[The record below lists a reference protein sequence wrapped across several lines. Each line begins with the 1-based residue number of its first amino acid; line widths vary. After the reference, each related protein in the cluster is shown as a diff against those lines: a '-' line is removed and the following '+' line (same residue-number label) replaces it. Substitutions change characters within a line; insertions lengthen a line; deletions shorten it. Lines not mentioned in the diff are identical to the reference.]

1 MRVAFILAIAG
12 LAPTLAQTQTQ
23 EPAPC
28 LDRPAAQRPYT
39 RERLLT
45 MDSAQ
50 GPDRAEYLVRTCGV
64 RDFFSPELESDL
76 KKAGAEDGV
85 MRAVREVAPPKP
97 EIPKAPKEP
106 APKPADTSPKV
117 NPKDGLTYVWI
128 PPGKFTMGCSPGDT
142 CRANEEPAHEVR
154 IGKGFWL
161 SRTETTQA
169 AYRKVTG
176 KDPSHFKGDDLPVE
190 QVNWDEAVAYCRGI
204 GGRLPTEAEWEYAAR
219 GGTKG
224 AQYGDL
230 EAIAWYGGNS
240 DSKTHPV
247 GKNKQ
252 ENAFGLYDMLGNVWE
267 WTADWYGEKYYE
279 QREGIDPK
287 GPATGTY
294 RTLRGGSWNNYPS
307 NVRASIRSGFEPGVR
322 FYSFGFR
329 CLWE

>member
-1 MRVAFILAIAG
+1 MRVALVLVIAAIAS
-12 LAPTLAQTQTQ
+12 AWAQTQTQ

-28 LDRPAAQRPYT
+28 LDRPVAQRPYT

-45 MDSAQ
+45 MVGAQ

-64 RDFFSPELESDL
+64 RDFFSPELANDL
-76 KKAGAEDGV
+76 RKAGAEDGV
-85 MRAVREVAPPKP
+85 MRAVREVAP
-97 EIPKAPKEP
+97 
-106 APKPADTSPKV
+106 KPADTRRRE

-128 PPGKFTMGCSPGDT
+128 PAGKFTMGCSPGDT
-142 CRANEEPAHEVR
+142 CSADEKPGHEVE
-154 IGKGFWL
+154 ITKGFWL

-169 AYRKVTG
+169 AYQKVTG
-176 KDPSHFKGDDLPVE
+176 KNPSHFKGDDLPVE
-190 QVNWDEAVAYCRGI
+190 QVSWDEAVAYCRGI

-294 RTLRGGSWNNYPS
+294 RTLRGGSWVADPS
-307 NVRASIRSGFEPGVR
+307 FVRASYRVRGGPGSRSNGG
-322 FYSFGFR
+322 GFR